1 MEERND
7 GRRED
12 GGQEEGKTR
21 GQEGGKD
28 GREEDCLNHGFSQGS
43 LSIK

>member
-28 GREEDCLNHGFSQGS
+28 GREEDGLNCGFSR
-43 LSIK
+43 IEVA